1 MLLGILFG
9 PAALLELG
17 KDMTLAISSLLMSCR
32 NIVLP
37 FSIARLSEKC
47 LLNNIK
53 KNEKLYK
60 NFLIYYIGYLTPNCV
75 KLLYLSI
82 DMKNW
87 YIEENNENH

>member
-1 MLLGILFG
+1 MPLGILFG

-17 KDMTLAISSLLMSCR
+17 KDMMLAISSLLMSCR

-53 KNEKLYK
+53 KNEKLYIK
-60 NFLIYYIGYLTPNCV
+60 FSHILHWLFDT
-75 KLLYLSI
+75 KLC
-82 DMKNW
+82 KTFVP
-87 YIEENNENH
+87 